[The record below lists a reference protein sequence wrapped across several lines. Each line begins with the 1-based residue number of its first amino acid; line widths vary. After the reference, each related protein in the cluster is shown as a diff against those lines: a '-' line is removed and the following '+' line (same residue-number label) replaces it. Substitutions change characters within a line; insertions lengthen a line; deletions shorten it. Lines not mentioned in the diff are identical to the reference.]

1 MSPAVIVAMPQYTNA
16 TASAANGNG
25 NNSNSSGN
33 NNSSSANSAN
43 DFSYGKDGGGNSADS
58 WNMDLALDF
67 DLLAAYLLEDMG
79 GGGFD
84 FSPEGMTPPL
94 QQQRDAWEGSQDASV
109 ITPGSASTARYI
121 EPPPQQQQQQRQT
134 RAAWVGVGGGDLP
147 LDTQKPIP
155 AVLQQPM
162 GGRILHH
169 QHQRPP
175 QSQQAVHQQVQQQPR
190 PSIPTFAPRAPV
202 AEPIRAPILA
212 SSTMMQSN
220 KRPRIVSS
228 PAPSISTT
236 ASAKGPMTSHSF
248 TLASASAASA
258 SSTFYQPGGGMG
270 IGGAVAAEA
279 GGGVGLGGSDRQ
291 KSQAQQDRRRERN
304 RILARRTRLRKKFFF
319 ESLQKDVSDLQRE
332 NAALKSIVRSRL
344 PPEDAQPLLERCNAN
359 ELLPSAIHNLDDGD
373 FDDDEVGVGGGGYAK
388 MLDREDFSLI
398 QSIQNSQQCF
408 VITDPSLHDNPIV
421 YASDD
426 FLSLTG
432 YTQEEVLGRNCRFL
446 QGTETNP
453 NKVAMIRKAVEVGE
467 DVTVTL
473 VNYTSEGV
481 PFWNSLFIAALRD
494 AEDNIVN
501 FIGVI
506 VRVNGPE
513 PGDAE
518 YGKVL
523 V

>member
-1 MSPAVIVAMPQYTNA
+1 MNPS
-16 TASAANGNG
+16 
-25 NNSNSSGN
+25 
-33 NNSSSANSAN
+33 
-43 DFSYGKDGGGNSADS
+43 
-58 WNMDLALDF
+58 
-67 DLLAAYLLEDMG
+67 
-79 GGGFD
+79 
-84 FSPEGMTPPL
+84 L
-94 QQQRDAWEGSQDASV
+94 QQQRDAWEGSQNASV
-109 ITPGSASTARYI
+109 ITPGSASTTRYI
-121 EPPPQQQQQQRQT
+121 EPPQQQQQQQQQA
-134 RAAWVGVGGGDLP
+134 RAAWVGVGGGGGGGADLS
-147 LDTQKPIP
+147 LDAQKPIP
-155 AVLQQPM
+155 AVPQQQSM
-162 GGRILHH
+162 GGSISHH

-202 AEPIRAPILA
+202 AELIRAPILA

-236 ASAKGPMTSHSF
+236 ARAKGPMISNSF
-248 TLASASAASA
+248 NLVSASAASS
-258 SSTFYQPGGGMG
+258 SSTFYQPVGGMG
-270 IGGAVAAEA
+270 IGGAAAAEA
-279 GGGVGLGGSDRQ
+279 GGGVGLGGSDRL

-319 ESLQKDVSDLQRE
+319 ESLQKNVSDLQRE

-344 PPEDAQPLLERCNAN
+344 RPEDAQPLLERCNAN
-359 ELLPSAIHNLDDGD
+359 ELLPSAIHNLEDVD
-373 FDDDEVGVGGGGYAK
+373 FDDDEVGVGGGGSSGYAK
-388 MLDREDFSLI
+388 KLDREDFSLI

-446 QGTETNP
+446 QGSETNP
-453 NKVAMIRKAVEVGE
+453 NKVAMIRKAVEAGE
-467 DVTVTL
+467 DVNVTL

-481 PFWNSLFIAALRD
+481 PFWNSLFVAALRD

>member
-1 MSPAVIVAMPQYTNA
+1 
-16 TASAANGNG
+16 
-25 NNSNSSGN
+25 
-33 NNSSSANSAN
+33 
-43 DFSYGKDGGGNSADS
+43 
-58 WNMDLALDF
+58 
-67 DLLAAYLLEDMG
+67 
-79 GGGFD
+79 
-84 FSPEGMTPPL
+84 
-94 QQQRDAWEGSQDASV
+94 
-109 ITPGSASTARYI
+109 
-121 EPPPQQQQQQRQT
+121 
-134 RAAWVGVGGGDLP
+134 
-147 LDTQKPIP
+147 
-155 AVLQQPM
+155 
-162 GGRILHH
+162 
-169 QHQRPP
+169 
-175 QSQQAVHQQVQQQPR
+175 
-190 PSIPTFAPRAPV
+190 
-202 AEPIRAPILA
+202 
-212 SSTMMQSN
+212 
-220 KRPRIVSS
+220 
-228 PAPSISTT
+228 
-236 ASAKGPMTSHSF
+236 
-248 TLASASAASA
+248 
-258 SSTFYQPGGGMG
+258 MG